1 MEVAWP
7 RLGWLLGREA
17 VSEDG
22 DWEPLPG
29 RRKASLSWLPGSRG
43 WYLAKE
49 VGPWVVGKLGAEEAA
64 LLQGRDF
71 LSKQDSEAPGLGA
84 NAGTFGKACCP
95 R

>member
-7 RLGWLLGREA
+7 WLVGREE

-29 RRKASLSWLPGSRG
+29 RREKSLSGLPGSRG
-43 WYLAKE
+43 WYLAKG
-49 VGPWVVGKLGAEEAA
+49 VGLRIVGKRGVDKAA

-71 LSKQDSEAPGLGA
+71 LP
-84 NAGTFGKACCP
+84 N
-95 R
+95 